1 MNIQEVA
8 AKVDDGELSFFSFF
22 LERVEEEEK
31 ESSKLT
37 PKSSLS
43 FKKLLKTKTG
53 VRQLVRAEK
62 TQRAGRLVLC
72 IMLLAAMVLFMLLI
86 IVLRAIF

>member
-1 MNIQEVA
+1 MSLICSSD
-8 AKVDDGELSFFSFF
+8 KGVDKRRRTREK
-22 LERVEEEEK
+22 EEEEEK
-31 ESSKLT
+31 T
-37 PKSSLS
+37 HPKSSLS
-43 FKKLLKTKTG
+43 KKKNGQKPTTETG

>member
-1 MNIQEVA
+1 MFVW
-8 AKVDDGELSFFSFF
+8 
-22 LERVEEEEK
+22 ERVEREDEEK
-31 ESSKLT
+31 
-37 PKSSLS
+37 
-43 FKKLLKTKTG
+43 LKETKQNKTKNKKTG

-86 IVLRAIF
+86 ILLRAIF

>member
-1 MNIQEVA
+1 MFVW
-8 AKVDDGELSFFSFF
+8 
-22 LERVEEEEK
+22 ERVEREDEEK
-31 ESSKLT
+31 
-37 PKSSLS
+37 
-43 FKKLLKTKTG
+43 LKETKQKTKKTG

-86 IVLRAIF
+86 ILLRAIF

>member
-1 MNIQEVA
+1 LFVW
-8 AKVDDGELSFFSFF
+8 
-22 LERVEEEEK
+22 ERVEREDEEK
-31 ESSKLT
+31 
-37 PKSSLS
+37 
-43 FKKLLKTKTG
+43 LKETKQKTKKTG

-86 IVLRAIF
+86 ILLRAIF

>member
-1 MNIQEVA
+1 LFVW
-8 AKVDDGELSFFSFF
+8 
-22 LERVEEEEK
+22 ERVEREDEEK
-31 ESSKLT
+31 
-37 PKSSLS
+37 
-43 FKKLLKTKTG
+43 LKETKQNKTKNKKTG

-86 IVLRAIF
+86 ILLRAIF